1 MAKSKHNSLIENSV
15 LRSFVLAIV
24 GIINPIERLL
34 SDASDNNAVLAQ
46 IVPDQTL
53 GAENSAINSNIEI
66 EGIPSNQ
73 IEGGAIR
80 GANLFHSFE
89 QFNVEDGQGAYFS
102 NPVGVE
108 RILGRVTGN
117 DISQILGKL
126 GVLGDADLFLIN
138 PNGIVFGSNA
148 ALDLNGSFIASTAN
162 SLIFED
168 GIQFNATEA
177 SAPPLLAVNIPIGLQ
192 FGALPGN
199 ILNQSQV
206 RSTTF
211 ETGLEVQ
218 PENTLALV
226 GGDVIMR
233 GGSIA
238 APRGRIELGSVDG
251 SGKVGL
257 QKEDLGWALSY
268 EDIQNF
274 KDIKLFQA
282 LSDDQLSFAR
292 PFLSTVDFDG
302 EGGGNI
308 QLQGRNVTL
317 TNGSQIA
324 GAGANLVVSAS
335 ETVEVSGIVSTV
347 SLNTGVPIPS
357 AIVSVSPL
365 SGQKGRVEIDTK
377 KLLVQNGGRIS
388 SEASGFFIG
397 EEVTTSS
404 VPGGNLII
412 NASELVNLKGNAD
425 LPTGLFSNTKGF
437 GSAGNIAINTKKLLV
452 RDRATISVES
462 AGENLSGDSQ

>member
-211 ETGLEVQ
+211 ETDWKCSQ
-218 PENTLALV
+218 
-226 GGDVIMR
+226 
-233 GGSIA
+233 
-238 APRGRIELGSVDG
+238 RI
-251 SGKVGL
+251 
-257 QKEDLGWALSY
+257 
-268 EDIQNF
+268 
-274 KDIKLFQA
+274 
-282 LSDDQLSFAR
+282 
-292 PFLSTVDFDG
+292 P
-302 EGGGNI
+302 
-308 QLQGRNVTL
+308 
-317 TNGSQIA
+317 
-324 GAGANLVVSAS
+324 
-335 ETVEVSGIVSTV
+335 
-347 SLNTGVPIPS
+347 
-357 AIVSVSPL
+357 
-365 SGQKGRVEIDTK
+365 
-377 KLLVQNGGRIS
+377 
-388 SEASGFFIG
+388 
-397 EEVTTSS
+397 
-404 VPGGNLII
+404 
-412 NASELVNLKGNAD
+412 
-425 LPTGLFSNTKGF
+425 
-437 GSAGNIAINTKKLLV
+437 
-452 RDRATISVES
+452 
-462 AGENLSGDSQ
+462 